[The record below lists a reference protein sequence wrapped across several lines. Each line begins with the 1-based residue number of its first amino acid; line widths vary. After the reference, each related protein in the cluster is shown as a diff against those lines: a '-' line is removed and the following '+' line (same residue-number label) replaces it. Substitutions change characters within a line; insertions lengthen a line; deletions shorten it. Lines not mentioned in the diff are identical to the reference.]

1 MDFELEITKNDI
13 RDIEHFIENYLV
25 RAMNES
31 GMSFPAMAIILQTV
45 MDKKDELKDILE
57 SGDDNE

>member
-25 RAMNES
+25 SAMNDS

-57 SGDDNE
+57 SGDEE